1 MEYPLKVLQVFRSRR
16 IIQKIKIIEL
26 IYFLRMCIYNN
37 TGGAIMHHPFLF
49 NWKVIL
55 KIKTIS

>member
-16 IIQKIKIIEL
+16 IIQKIKVIEF

-37 TGGAIMHHPFLF
+37 TGGAIMHHPYFCSIGKLY
-49 NWKVIL
+49 
-55 KIKTIS
+55 